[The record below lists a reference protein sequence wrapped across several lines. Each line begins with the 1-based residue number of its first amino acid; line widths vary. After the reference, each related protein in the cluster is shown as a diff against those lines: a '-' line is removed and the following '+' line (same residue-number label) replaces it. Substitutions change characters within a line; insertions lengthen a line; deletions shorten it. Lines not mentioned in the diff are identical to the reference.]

1 MSKRKMSEIGKV
13 NCAKRYSERFKEN
26 VLKVAKEKSL
36 TSTEVSRLFGIAPVT
51 YRRWVEKA
59 EARAAEVR
67 AKAVARE
74 KAIKRELNQLV
85 MTSAKLNEIM
95 GKLELELYKIQ
106 EELKRA
112 S

>member
-1 MSKRKMSEIGKV
+1 MKKTMSEIGRI
-13 NCAKRYSERFKEN
+13 NCGKKYSDSFKES
-26 VLKVAKEKSL
+26 VLRVAKERSL
-36 TSTEVSRLFGIAPVT
+36 NATEVSRLFSIAPVT
-51 YRRWVEKA
+51 YRRWVAKA

-95 GKLELELYKIQ
+95 GKLELELYQLQK
-106 EELKRA
+106 ELKA